1 MWCCVGEESE
11 QENLV
16 SDELIKDKLPPQKDN
31 ESEIWS
37 VSESEGL
44 EQIIPRALVVYEN
57 TCQILCFVRNRTQ
70 TAVIYVT
77 YRHIL
82 YY

>member
-1 MWCCVGEESE
+1 MWCLVGEEAE
-11 QENLV
+11 QANLV
-16 SDELIKDKLPPQKDN
+16 SDELIKDKLPPRKDN

-37 VSESEGL
+37 ASESEGS
-44 EQIIPRALVVYEN
+44 EQIIPLALVVYEN

-70 TAVIYVT
+70 TVVIYVT